1 MWHSRKDTSW
11 LSCVSYLVLSGL
23 WLDVSQHPGDSSCHR
38 ENVGRRRR
46 DLCDRRRL
54 DRTCDA
60 DDGKWNLILV
70 LFFLFSFFLLKRWS
84 FQADRETAQAFSWS
98 TGGTK
103 NKVTYF
109 AFWPFQPAAEKPCVS
124 KAGGYC
130 KKVQSTAFCLGNK
143 LISAVQFFLF
153 LQLPLRHDMYR

>member
-1 MWHSRKDTSW
+1 MCHNIQVTLTERTLAVVGANFATVPASTERVTPMMGNGILSW
-11 LSCVSYLVLSGL
+11 FYF
-23 WLDVSQHPGDSSCHR
+23 
-38 ENVGRRRR
+38 
-46 DLCDRRRL
+46 
-54 DRTCDA
+54 
-60 DDGKWNLILV
+60 
-70 LFFLFSFFLLKRWS
+70 LFFFFFLLKRWS
-84 FQADRETAQAFSWS
+84 FRADRETAQVFSRS

-103 NKVTYF
+103 HKETYF

-153 LQLPLRHDMYR
+153 LQLPLRHGMYR

>member
-1 MWHSRKDTSW
+1 M
-11 LSCVSYLVLSGL
+11 
-23 WLDVSQHPGDSSCHR
+23 CHNIQVTLR
-38 ENVGRRRR
+38 VTERTLARRRR

-54 DRTCDA
+54 DRTRDA
-60 DDGKWNLILV
+60 DDGKRNLVLV
-70 LFFLFSFFLLKRWS
+70 LFSFLFFFFLLKRWS
-84 FQADRETAQAFSWS
+84 FRADRETAQAFSRS

-103 NKVTYF
+103 NKETYF

-130 KKVQSTAFCLGNK
+130 KKMQSTAFCLGNK

>member
-1 MWHSRKDTSW
+1 MCHNIQVTLRVTERTSAAVGATFATVPA
-11 LSCVSYLVLSGL
+11 STE
-23 WLDVSQHPGDSSCHR
+23 PGS
-38 ENVGRRRR
+38 
-46 DLCDRRRL
+46 
-54 DRTCDA
+54 
-60 DDGKWNLILV
+60 I
-70 LFFLFSFFLLKRWS
+70 FFFFFCFLKRWS
-84 FQADRETAQAFSWS
+84 FQADRETARAFSWS
-98 TGGTK
+98 TEGTK
-103 NKVTYF
+103 NKETYF